1 MTKSLKNLIALSQ
14 KVKIYV
20 PSTVDVNIAADNS
33 KYVEKSLKLLACTF
47 GGATSYQAFGAWLS
61 QSGELVKESITVC
74 EAFCKESDLQ
84 KSIEIIYDFCLELK
98 LELKQE
104 AIALEVNGVLHF
116 V

>member
-1 MTKSLKNLIALSQ
+1 MSKSLKNLIALSQ

-33 KYVEKSLKLLACTF
+33 KYVEKSLKLLASAF

-74 EAFCKESDLQ
+74 EAFCKEADLQ
-84 KSIEIIYDFCLELK
+84 NSIELIYDFCLELK
-98 LELKQE
+98 IELKQE
-104 AIALEVNGVLHF
+104 AIALEVNGILHF